1 MKQELRYLELKS
13 GYNDDGPA
21 WIGYVE
27 FSQSGKTIYFNDHA
41 FSGNGH
47 GGCHDIE
54 TGEIYWISGI
64 KKDGNNRHI
73 FGRGKIQIEDRA
85 VEEYESRTAIKIRNN
100 KNFEIVTV
108 KSTNKK
114 RFDKMLN
121 EKL

>member
-1 MKQELRYLELKS
+1 MKQELRYIELKS
-13 GYNDDGPA
+13 GFSDDGPA

-27 FSQSGKTIYFNDHA
+27 FSKSGKTIYFNGHA

-47 GGCHDIE
+47 GGCQDIE
-54 TGEIYWISGI
+54 SGEIYWITGI

-73 FGRGKIQIEDRA
+73 FGRGRIQIEDRA
-85 VEEYESRTAIKIRNN
+85 IEEYESITAIKIHNN

-108 KSTNKK
+108 NPTNKEK
-114 RFDKMLN
+114 FNSILN

>member
-1 MKQELRYLELKS
+1 MKQELRYIELKS

-27 FSQSGKTIYFNDHA
+27 FSKSGKTVYFNDHA

-47 GGCHDIE
+47 GGSQDIE
-54 TGEIYWISGI
+54 TGDIYWITGI

-73 FGRGKIQIEDRA
+73 FGRGRIQIDDRA
-85 VEEYESRTAIKIRNN
+85 IEEYESITAIKIHNN
-100 KNFEIVTV
+100 KDFEIVTV
-108 KSTNKK
+108 KPTNKE
-114 RFDKMLN
+114 RFNNILN